1 MFMFMKIH
9 LITVVFAFYNIRI
22 IKTTEMRFTLSWF
35 RLWEKGCW
43 FIYVVCRKFLRVGI
57 DPRTLIYSLVS
68 LLALSPRYGIF
79 NLMVNTSLKKPSFVA
94 DHLTNVSKLLVSA
107 ISLQCWKQTFC
118 IFTISSESS
127 ECDMF
132 WVRGYFWKEVF
143 HFRK

>member
-1 MFMFMKIH
+1 MFMKIH

-94 DHLTNVSKLLVSA
+94 DHLTNVSKLLQLRLYHLTILHHFQKLSSSDKDHQQVSQRNVVVKCMTA
-107 ISLQCWKQTFC
+107 
-118 IFTISSESS
+118 
-127 ECDMF
+127 
-132 WVRGYFWKEVF
+132 
-143 HFRK
+143 